1 MADERARY
9 FRRLR
14 RLRRSA
20 RRWSILGA
28 GLGGATV
35 VLAPYAGLG
44 LPDALWAA
52 AAGGSLAV
60 AAWRW
65 GDLRAQAALPAPPA
79 PDPAIAAQRARAR
92 VLAAVESTPMGR
104 TALSEVRRQSAR
116 MGLRGSAASGAWD
129 RLDRASAALRSLA
142 TRLGQ
147 HGDPAVL
154 EAAVAE
160 GSLRDLAHR
169 VAGVERALRFAPD
182 DARPALQE
190 AHGDLVR
197 QLDEGVTAYERLVA
211 AAAGYVAEDGRGA
224 GASHSTVSR
233 LTEASEMLRGIAAG
247 LAELRTAR

>member
-1 MADERARY
+1 VADERARY

-20 RRWSILGA
+20 RRWSILGT

-35 VLAPYAGLG
+35 ILAPYAGLG
-44 LPDALWAA
+44 LPDAAWAA

-65 GDLRAQAALPAPPA
+65 SDLRTQTALPAPPE
-79 PDPAIAAQRARAR
+79 PDPALAARRARAR
-92 VLAAVESTPMGR
+92 VLAAVESTPVGR
-104 TALSEVRRQSAR
+104 TALLEVRRQSAR
-116 MGLRGSAASGAWD
+116 MGLRGSSATSAWD
-129 RLDRASAALRSLA
+129 RLDRASATLRNLA
-142 TRLGQ
+142 TRLGE

-154 EAAVAE
+154 EATVAE

-169 VAGVERALRFAPD
+169 VAAVERALKFAPD
-182 DARPALQE
+182 DTRPALKE
-190 AHGDLVR
+190 AHSELVR

-224 GASHSTVSR
+224 GASHPTVSR
-233 LTEASEMLRGIAAG
+233 LTEASDLLRGIAAG